1 MGYNEFAKNINHNK
15 EIRAM
20 AHHNTILRQIVAFLP
35 RHEFD
40 ALARLH
46 HRGSKFRTF
55 SRWTQFMVMFIGQL
69 SGRQSLRD
77 IVMNVAAQT
86 SKLYHL
92 GIRRCSRA
100 TLARVNEQQPAALYE
115 AVFRKLLLQ
124 CRQFSPQHRFKFSG
138 KLYLL
143 DATVIDL
150 CLSVFPWAKFR
161 KTKGAVK
168 LHIGLDGD
176 GYLPDFVDLTD
187 GKFHES
193 RWAKTL
199 NLPRGSM
206 VVFDMGYTDYKWYQ
220 SLMASGIFF
229 VTRLKSNARVE
240 HLQKRAG
247 RKAEGV
253 TVDRTIML
261 GNITDPLRMITYRDP
276 ETGKELSFVTNATH
290 LDAKT
295 VAELYKERWQI
306 ELFFKWIKGNLKI
319 KTFLGTSKNAVM
331 TQIWI
336 ALIVYLLL
344 AFLKFKAKLGISLQ
358 QMLRILQLN
367 LFERRDFIDL
377 LKPPLPQPIENRQF
391 PLFQN
396 L

>member
-1 MGYNEFAKNINHNK
+1 
-15 EIRAM
+15 M

-40 ALARLH
+40 SLAKFH
-46 HRGSKFRTF
+46 HCGNKFRSF
-55 SRWTQFMVMFIGQL
+55 NRWTQFMVMFIGQL

-77 IVMNVAAQT
+77 LVMNVAAQS

-92 GIRRCSRA
+92 GIKPCSRA

-115 AVFRKLLLQ
+115 TIFSRLLQ
-124 CRQFSPQHRFKFSG
+124 QCRHYAPKHRFKFNG

-161 KTKGAVK
+161 KTKGAIK
-168 LHIGLDGD
+168 LHVGLDGD
-176 GYLPDFVDLTD
+176 GYLPEFVDLTD

-199 NLPRGSM
+199 SLPRGSM
-206 VVFDMGYTDYKWYQ
+206 TVFDMGFTDYKWYQ
-220 SLMASGIFF
+220 SLMTSGIYF
-229 VTRLKSNARVE
+229 VTRLKSNARIQY
-240 HLQKRAG
+240 LQKRPG
-247 RKAEGV
+247 RKAEGI
-253 TVDRTIML
+253 TVDRAIKL
-261 GNITDPLRMITYRDP
+261 GNIPEPLRMVCYRDP
-276 ETGKELSFVTNATH
+276 DTGKELTFVTNADD

-295 VAELYKERWQI
+295 IASIYKERWQI

-319 KTFLGTSKNAVM
+319 KTFLGTSQNAVL

-344 AFLKFKAKLGISLQ
+344 SFLKFKAKVGVTIQ

-367 LFERRDFIDL
+367 LFERRNFIDL
-377 LKPPLPQPIENRQF
+377 FKPPPPQTADCMPFLPFN
-391 PLFQN
+391 N